1 MAANT
6 TFKALVVRQGD
17 GAITAAVEHVPVADL
32 PPGEVTVAVAYSSL
46 NYKDGL
52 VVRGLGGLVRSYP
65 HVPGIDLAGTVESS
79 ESPSFGQGDPVLATG
94 WFIGERYWG
103 GYAQKARLK
112 ADWLVP
118 LPAGLT
124 TKRAMA
130 IGTAGFTAMQAVV
143 ALEAHGLEP
152 GAGEVLVTGAAG
164 GLGSVAV
171 AILAGLGYQVVASTG
186 RVETH
191 EYLTGLGATAIVDR
205 KDLATPSGRPLEKE
219 RWAAA
224 IDSVGGE
231 TLATVLRQTRYR
243 GSVAAC
249 GLAGSN
255 TLPTSVLPF
264 ILRGVNLLGI
274 DSVQCPP
281 ELRRRVWQR
290 LATDLPLDRLDA
302 ATTVVPL
309 GAVVD
314 LAPRI
319 LKGGLRGRTVVDVN
333 A

>member
-1 MAANT
+1 MASDT

-17 GAITAAVEHVPVADL
+17 GAFSAAVEDVPVADL

-52 VVRGLGGLVRSYP
+52 VIRGLGGMVKSYP

-79 ESPSFGQGDPVLATG
+79 ESPSYKKGDSVVATG
-94 WFIGERYWG
+94 WFLGERQWG

-124 TKRAMA
+124 AKRAMA
-130 IGTAGFTAMQAVV
+130 IGTAGFTAMQAIV
-143 ALEAHGLEP
+143 ALEEHGIEP

-171 AILAGLGYQVVASTG
+171 AILAKLGYRVAASTG

-191 EYLTGLGATAIVDR
+191 EYLAGQGATTILDR
-205 KDLATPSGRPLEKE
+205 KELATPTGRPLEKE

-224 IDSVGGE
+224 IDTVGGE

-264 ILRGVNLLGI
+264 ILRGVTLIGI

-281 ELRRRVWQR
+281 ELRRRVWRR
-290 LATDLPLDRLDA
+290 LATDVPLERLDR

-309 GAVVD
+309 DALID
-314 LAPRI
+314 LAPKI
-319 LKGGLRGRTVVDVN
+319 LKGAVRGRTVVDVN